1 LGEVWGVVVA
11 AGRGDR
17 FGSLKQLAEL
27 GGVRIVDRSVCATAA
42 ACDRVVVVVPA
53 GADWQLPILDPPLV
67 VAIGGDTRAQSVRN
81 GLARVPASAEVILVH
96 DAARPL
102 ASEALF
108 RAVIDAVRAGAD
120 GAVPGLAVTD
130 TLKRVDADR
139 IVETVD
145 RVGLVSV
152 QTPQAFRGSALR
164 AAHAGGADASDDA
177 AVVEAHGGN
186 VAVVAGESSNIKVTT
201 PSDLRVASAL
211 LGDDLDGRRA

>member
-11 AGRGDR
+11 AGRSDR
-17 FGSLKQLAEL
+17 FGSPKQLADL
-27 GGVRIVDRSVCATAA
+27 GGARIVDRSVCATAA
-42 ACDRVVVVVPA
+42 ACDRVVVVLPA
-53 GADWQLPILDPPLV
+53 GADWQLSVLDPPLV
-67 VAIGGDTRAQSVRN
+67 VATGGDTRAQSVRN
-81 GLARVPASAEVILVH
+81 GLAHVPASAEVILVH

-102 ASEALF
+102 ASDALF
-108 RAVIDAVRAGAD
+108 RAVIDAVREGAD

-145 RVGLVSV
+145 RDGLVSV

-177 AVVEAHGGN
+177 ALVEAQGGT
-186 VAVVAGESSNIKVTT
+186 VVVVAGEPSNIKVTT
-201 PSDLRVASAL
+201 PSDLGMAAAL
-211 LGDDLDGRRA
+211 LAEDAHRRRA